1 MEKPAEKIPGPI
13 KQPVWMKT
21 AFGWVVLG
29 VEGGFAVCLDWIE
42 KGKGDEEYLDWIEKG
57 KEERE
62 REEGV
67 GEVEAMRSS
76 PFSPQGS
83 SSTSYI
89 YHQPKRRFLFS
100 FV

>member
-62 REEGV
+62 RG
-67 GEVEAMRSS
+67 GGGGG
-76 PFSPQGS
+76 GS
-83 SSTSYI
+83 YA
-89 YHQPKRRFLFS
+89 FLAFLATRIV
-100 FV
+100 FYLLYLPPT